1 MGPTAI
7 ANRRAR
13 LARLRLDLEM
23 SPIPAPSRE
32 PADRAAR
39 VRAMEHRARLA
50 EEIARIEAQLMGL
63 PCEG

>member
-23 SPIPAPSRE
+23 SPVPAPSRE
-32 PADRAAR
+32 HVENP
-39 VRAMEHRARLA
+39 
-50 EEIARIEAQLMGL
+50 
-63 PCEG
+63 